1 MGKLGWR
8 RVALPKARF
17 PGLAKDFEALDFSG
31 WPIYC
36 STALPDQMA
45 YDICDALTAREAE
58 IPFER
63 GGNDSALTM
72 VRETETSPRDVPLHP
87 GAERWLRDHS

>member
-36 STALPDQMA
+36 SAALPDQMA
-45 YDICDALTAREAE
+45 YDICDALAAREAE

-87 GAERWLRDHS
+87 GAERWLHDHS